1 MSEKNFVQNDGSNNS
16 NDSNDILRQ
25 ISGQLRLSLGN
36 IYSALERIAPPDLR
50 DADRAT
56 DLNAALLTQSFMRI
70 MRIADNLE
78 DAAGLGEPNLFQP
91 KNVDIVKFCEKIA
104 EEASHPAQ
112 LLGLELV
119 YTSDADRCNIAIDA
133 GRMERLLLNM
143 LSNAFKFTP
152 KGGRVTLEVRVEKEK
167 VLLLVAD
174 TGCGISDDIAATL
187 FARYLQPGRM
197 EPPPHGL
204 GLGLRIC
211 RQVAE
216 EHGGSILALGNEDG
230 GATLV
235 VSLPRRRVT
244 DGKMRTP
251 LTPPRGNF
259 NRILVE
265 LSDALPKE
273 AFTQKYMD

>member
-1 MSEKNFVQNDGSNNS
+1 M
-16 NDSNDILRQ
+16 
-25 ISGQLRLSLGN
+25 
-36 IYSALERIAPPDLR
+36 
-50 DADRAT
+50 
-56 DLNAALLTQSFMRI
+56 
-70 MRIADNLE
+70 
-78 DAAGLGEPNLFQP
+78 GESILFQP
-91 KNVDIVKFCEKIA
+91 KNVDIVKFCQTLV

-119 YTSDADRCNIAIDA
+119 FSSDVDHCNIAIDA
-133 GRMERLLLNM
+133 GRMERLVLNL

-174 TGCGISDDIAATL
+174 TGCGISDDIATTL

-235 VSLPRRRVT
+235 VSLPRRRVQE
-244 DGKMRTP
+244 GKMRTP
-251 LTPPRGNF
+251 FIPPKGSF
-259 NRILVE
+259 NRTLVE